1 MEKVI
6 LQQNKHWNEPY
17 RNLIDR
23 SLLRKLVKRLELK
36 EIQVLLGIR
45 RSGKSS
51 IFKLLINYLME
62 KVDSQ
67 TILYV
72 NLDDPYYTEVYSD
85 SINFYRIV
93 EISEKLT
100 GKPVEYLF
108 LDEIQ
113 NVKNWEKYVKSVY
126 DSEQFQKI
134 FITGSNSSLLK
145 GEYAQLLSGRYLIE
159 KVSPF
164 SFSEIIYHMNIK
176 NYLALTANKAKVMA
190 LVDRLLE
197 FGSYPE
203 IYKTQSEELKRELLI
218 GYYETIVLKD
228 CIANARIR
236 EVRAFQDLTYYL
248 LSNAATLYS
257 YNSLAKNL
265 NINENTTREFINV
278 LENSFLI
285 KEVRNFSYS
294 LKKQSKARKK
304 AYVVDNGFLANIS
317 FRFSTNRGKLFE
329 NLVFSELI
337 KSAYEIYF
345 YHNKYEC
352 DFIVK
357 KNNRLV
363 AIQAC
368 FELNDQNRRRELN
381 GIREAMAKLGVPT
394 GFIITYDQEE
404 VIDGIKSIP
413 FRKYFS
419 KL

>member
-1 MEKVI
+1 
-6 LQQNKHWNEPY
+6 
-17 RNLIDR
+17 
-23 SLLRKLVKRLELK
+23 
-36 EIQVLLGIR
+36 
-45 RSGKSS
+45 
-51 IFKLLINYLME
+51 
-62 KVDSQ
+62 
-67 TILYV
+67 
-72 NLDDPYYTEVYSD
+72 
-85 SINFYRIV
+85 
-93 EISEKLT
+93 
-100 GKPVEYLF
+100 
-108 LDEIQ
+108 
-113 NVKNWEKYVKSVY
+113 
-126 DSEQFQKI
+126 
-134 FITGSNSSLLK
+134 
-145 GEYAQLLSGRYLIE
+145 LIE

-164 SFSEIIYHMNIK
+164 SFNEIIYHMNIK

-190 LVDRLLE
+190 LIDRLLE

-203 IYKTQSEELKRELLI
+203 VYKTQSEELKRELLI
-218 GYYETIVLKD
+218 SYYETIVLKD

-236 EVRAFQDLTYYL
+236 EIRAFQELTYYL

-265 NINENTTREFINV
+265 NMNENTTREFINV

-352 DFIVK
+352 DFIIK
-357 KNNRLV
+357 KNNRLA

-368 FELNDQNRRRELN
+368 FELNNQNRGRELN
-381 GIREAMAKLGVPT
+381 GIRETMAKLGIPT
-394 GFIITYDQEE
+394 GFIITYDQEDE
-404 VIDGIKSIP
+404 FNGIKTIP
-413 FRKYFS
+413 FWKYFS
-419 KL
+419 EL